1 MGVSMRDKYNGISL
15 YLMEKEESSLVHLI
29 LKTITKDSGR
39 KEYMKERE
47 HFSGKTDNIMLDSI
61 ETVKSMAKE
70 DISS

>member
-1 MGVSMRDKYNGISL
+1 
-15 YLMEKEESSLVHLI
+15 MEKEESSLVHLI

-70 DISS
+70 DLSS